1 MSKYVEI
8 LRALAALLPIVLQL
22 VRQLEEALPTT
33 GAGAAK
39 LAQIKAIL
47 QQVFSTLSG
56 LSVTFEQ
63 LWPTIQALITGVVG
77 AFNALGVFK
86 KGARPDGTNEA

>member
-1 MSKYVEI
+1 MTKYVEI

-22 VRQLEEALPTT
+22 VRQLEDALPTS

-47 QQVFSTLSG
+47 QQVFGTLSG

-63 LWPTIQALITGVVG
+63 LWPTVQALITGVVG
-77 AFNALGVFK
+77 AFNALGVFRK
-86 KGARPDGTNEA
+86 SGQLPAAEG

>member
-1 MSKYVEI
+1 MTKYLEI

-22 VRQLEEALPTT
+22 VRQLEEALPTS

-47 QQVFSTLSG
+47 QQLFATLSG
-56 LSVTFEQ
+56 LTVTFDQ
-63 LWPTIQALITGVVG
+63 VWPTVQALITGVVG
-77 AFNALGVFK
+77 AFNALGVFR
-86 KGARPDGTNEA
+86 KGAPPTAGDA

>member
-1 MSKYVEI
+1 MNRALDI

-47 QQVFSTLSG
+47 QQVFGTLSG
-56 LSVTFEQ
+56 LTVTFEQ
-63 LWPTIQALITGVVG
+63 VWPTVQALISGVVS

-86 KGARPDGTNEA
+86 KGNTPPAAER

>member
-1 MSKYVEI
+1 VTKYLEI
-8 LRALAALLPIVLQL
+8 LRALAALLPIVMQL
-22 VRQLEEALPTT
+22 VRQLEEALPTS

-47 QQVFSTLSG
+47 QQVFATLSG
-56 LSVTFEQ
+56 VTVTFDQ
-63 LWPTIQALITGVVG
+63 VWPTVQALIGGLVG

-86 KGARPDGTNEA
+86 KGNTPPAAEG

>member
-1 MSKYVEI
+1 VNKYLEI
-8 LRALAALLPIVLQL
+8 LRALAALLPIVLGL
-22 VRQLEEALPTT
+22 VKQLEEAIPAS
-33 GAGAAK
+33 GSGAAK

-47 QQVFSTLSG
+47 QQGFGTLTG

-63 LWPTIQALITGVVG
+63 IWPPVQALISGLVG

-86 KGARPDGTNEA
+86 KGAQPDDPSR